1 MRRRGAKAS
10 KGCLSVDMPQP
21 LWVLAAFLGGITLR
35 RPLLQLRNPFQEFSK
50 CNWALNGLI
59 PLTKASSCRTNL
71 NRAGYGP
78 RGNGC
83 GDLRGRIDAKARRCE
98 PAECDLAGARFVPLR
113 AGLGFS
119 VGLETK
125 ESWEGKRVRLSLPA
139 AEAR

>member
-1 MRRRGAKAS
+1 VEFGKRGGAFPSRWDSAFYAPPACAK
-10 KGCLSVDMPQP
+10 LSPCHAG
-21 LWVLAAFLGGITLR
+21 VL
-35 RPLLQLRNPFQEFSK
+35 QHV
-50 CNWALNGLI
+50 NGLT